1 MSKQQFT
8 DRDERFIRRYQYG
21 DDWVVAVDVGAS
33 DDAVDVDVDVVGTTA
48 IVVVANEEGVSELE
62 FELPDDAS
70 SITTNNGVLII
81 RG

>member
-21 DDWVVAVDVGAS
+21 DDWVVAVDLEAP
-33 DDAVDVDVDVVGTTA
+33 DDAVDVDVVGTTA
-48 IVVVANEEGVSELE
+48 IVVVAGEEGVAELE
-62 FELPDDAS
+62 FELPGDAS
-70 SITTNNGVLII
+70 SITTNNGVLTI

>member
-33 DDAVDVDVDVVGTTA
+33 DDAVDVDVVGTTA
-48 IVVVANEEGVSELE
+48 IVVVADEEGVSELE
-62 FELPDDAS
+62 FELPGDAS
-70 SITTNNGVLII
+70 SVTTNNGVLTI
-81 RG
+81 GG

>member
-33 DDAVDVDVDVVGTTA
+33 DDAVDVDVVGTTA

-70 SITTNNGVLII
+70 SITTNNGVLTI